1 MLGWSASMSH
11 RSSCV
16 CLLSWDYSCISCV
29 RLYKKISIFSKKY
42 IAMKFV
48 SLPSLSL
55 PQDPPPPHTHT
66 SYWVYWEIDAFRDD
80 HLELGNLSRSLSSL
94 QPVIAYVSSSRGG
107 PCEIFPSTM
116 PINWYWHYACFQRS
130 TNDQHTEDKCL
141 WSWTVKFKLLY
152 LQWHLDIYDLDD
164 ITEEAERL

>member
-29 RLYKKISIFSKKY
+29 RFYKKISIFSKKY

-55 PQDPPPPHTHT
+55 PQDPPPHTHIHPT
-66 SYWVYWEIDAFRDD
+66 ESIEKSMRLGMTTWNWVTYLEAYPLFSQWLPMSLHLGEDHVKFSHLQCLLTDTDTMLAFRDPQMINIQKTSVCD
-80 HLELGNLSRSLSSL
+80 HG
-94 QPVIAYVSSSRGG
+94 
-107 PCEIFPSTM
+107 
-116 PINWYWHYACFQRS
+116 
-130 TNDQHTEDKCL
+130 L
-141 WSWTVKFKLLY
+141 WSSNYCIFNDTL
-152 LQWHLDIYDLDD
+152 ISM
-164 ITEEAERL
+164 T

>member
-16 CLLSWDYSCISCV
+16 CLPRWDYGCISCV

-55 PQDPPPPHTHT
+55 PQDPPTHTHTHTHT
-66 SYWVYWEIDAFRDD
+66 SYRVYLEVDAFRDD

-94 QPVIAYVSSSRGG
+94 QPMIAYVSSSRVG
-107 PCEIFPSTM
+107 PCEIFPCTM
-116 PINWYWHYACFQRS
+116 PVNWYWHYACFQRS
-130 TNDQHTEDKCL
+130 TNDQNTEDKYL
-141 WSWTVKFKLLY
+141 WPWTVKFKLLY
-152 LQWHLDIYDLDD
+152 LQWHLDI
-164 ITEEAERL
+164 